1 EYASGRA
8 RLPGNERRDV
18 DGPIA
23 SADQRRAAWAASTD
37 PTACGSNLTVT
48 PPMDE
53 PASASPPDA
62 VAMLRRYWDEDA
74 ETYELW
80 REHGAWSAGERAAW
94 AAALRRYW
102 PELARLRDVERAR
115 MA

>member
-1 EYASGRA
+1 
-8 RLPGNERRDV
+8 
-18 DGPIA
+18 
-23 SADQRRAAWAASTD
+23 
-37 PTACGSNLTVT
+37 
-48 PPMDE
+48 MDE
-53 PASASPPDA
+53 PASASPPAA

-102 PELARLRDVERAR
+102 PELARLRTWSGRVWPAALPPLDRLLGVTP
-115 MA
+115 